1 MDQREVSF
9 GKERL
14 VLAHKALGPSMQDNN
29 KFKFIKNALD
39 RVKRSW
45 FIIVFLNPAYPAFS
59 VDEAPWSLY

>member
-1 MDQREVSF
+1 M
-9 GKERL
+9 
-14 VLAHKALGPSMQDNN
+14 LAHKALGHSMQDNN

-59 VDEAPWSLY
+59 VDEAP